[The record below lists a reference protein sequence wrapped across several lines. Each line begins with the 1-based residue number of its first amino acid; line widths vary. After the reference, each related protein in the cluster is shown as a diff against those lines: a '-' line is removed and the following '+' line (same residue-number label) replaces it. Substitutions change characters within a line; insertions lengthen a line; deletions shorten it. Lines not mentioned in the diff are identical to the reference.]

1 MSCLAL
7 LVQSCCGGEGHCRQK
22 SLACV
27 GSTLGVPA
35 TLRLPPFT
43 ECVLSPS
50 TLLRLQAALQRVGP
64 VLRALP
70 RPKLLR
76 FRLWVLHKDA
86 DWVGPAFCAFPGWSN
101 SGSQE
106 LDEHTLPGCRVPY
119 RLRGPSLSFCAGPVC
134 LLSLLEADFCL
145 RPSRQVS
152 TIQNLRTALVRD
164 WKPVC
169 SLGGECCL

>member
-7 LVQSCCGGEGHCRQK
+7 LVQSCCREGGALQTKVTGVCGEHSRCSGHTGFTP
-22 SLACV
+22 L
-27 GSTLGVPA
+27 
-35 TLRLPPFT
+35 T

-50 TLLRLQAALQRVGP
+50 TLLRVQAALQRAGP

-101 SGSQE
+101 SGTQE

-119 RLRGPSLSFCAGPVC
+119 CLRGPSLSFCAGPEC
-134 LLSLLEADFCL
+134 LLSLLG
-145 RPSRQVS
+145 S
-152 TIQNLRTALVRD
+152 
-164 WKPVC
+164 
-169 SLGGECCL
+169 